1 MALDLAM
8 KVLVVDDYP
17 VMVRIVRALL
27 SQIGFTNVEDAPNGE
42 TALKQIQE
50 RKYDLVISD
59 LHMEPMSGHDLLKQ
73 VRCEPDTAK
82 VPFLMVTADT
92 KAENAIAAKKAGVDG
107 YVTKPFNAEMLK
119 QRIESIFG

>member
-1 MALDLAM
+1 MSVNLAM

-27 SQIGFTNVEDAPNGE
+27 SQIGFTNVEDAASGE

-50 RKYDLVISD
+50 HKYDLVISD
-59 LHMEPMSGHDLLKQ
+59 LHMDPMSGQELLKQ
-73 VRCEPDTAK
+73 VRAAPETAK
-82 VPFLMVTADT
+82 IPFLMVTADS
-92 KAENAIAAKKAGVDG
+92 KAENAIAAKKAGVDA
-107 YVTKPFNAEMLK
+107 YVTKPFNADMLK

>member
-1 MALDLAM
+1 MSVNLAM

-27 SQIGFTNVEDAPNGE
+27 SQIGFTNVEDAANGE
-42 TALKQIQE
+42 IALKQIKE

-59 LHMEPMSGHDLLKQ
+59 LHMDPMSGHDLLKQ
-73 VRCEPDTAK
+73 VRAEPETAK
-82 VPFLMVTADT
+82 IRFLMITADT
-92 KAENAIAAKKAGVDG
+92 KAENAISAKKAGVDS
-107 YVTKPFNAEMLK
+107 YVTKPFNADMLK

>member
-1 MALDLAM
+1 
-8 KVLVVDDYP
+8 
-17 VMVRIVRALL
+17 
-27 SQIGFTNVEDAPNGE
+27 
-42 TALKQIQE
+42 
-50 RKYDLVISD
+50 VISD